1 MIEVHN
7 ITKHYRIPHER
18 AGTLFE
24 QLLSRVKGQTSY
36 EDFYALKDVSFSVR
50 EGEMVGLVGKN
61 GSGKTTLLKI
71 LGGIVEP
78 SSGSFAAEGV
88 VAPLI
93 SLGVGFH
100 NELSAKENLYLYG
113 AILGMPRRTI
123 KERLDKAFAFAGVRR
138 FADMKLKHFSSG
150 MIARL
155 AFAMMIQ
162 TDPDV
167 LLLDEI
173 FAVGDKDFVPKCI
186 NVIKDYKR
194 RGKTILFASHNLW
207 EVEKYCDRTLLL
219 HEGKLVA
226 SGATHEVLAKYRT
239 LS

>member
-1 MIEVHN
+1 MIEARH
-7 ITKHYRIPHER
+7 ITKLYRIPHEK
-18 AGTLFE
+18 AGTLFG
-24 QLLSRVKGQTSY
+24 QIVNRAKGRTGY
-36 EDFYALKDVSFSVR
+36 EDFYALRDVSFSVHK
-50 EGEMVGLVGKN
+50 GEMVGLVGKN

-71 LGGIVEP
+71 LGGIIEP
-78 SSGSFAAEGV
+78 SGGSCSTEGM

-113 AILGMPRRTI
+113 AILGMPRKAI
-123 KERLDKAFAFAGVRR
+123 HERLDEAFAFAGVRR

-186 NVIKDYKR
+186 AVIEAYKR
-194 RGKTILFASHNLW
+194 RGKTIVFASHNLRD
-207 EVEKYCDRTLLL
+207 VANYCDRTLLL
-219 HEGKLVA
+219 HEGNLVA
-226 SGATHEVLAKYRT
+226 YGGTREVLAQYDA
-239 LS
+239 LP